1 MVRTAVYARI
11 SLDDGTALGV
21 TRQVEDCRKLAAELG
36 WDIVEE
42 YVDND
47 VSAYSGKRRPA
58 WEAMLADLAE
68 GRLDAVLAYHPDRMT
83 RRPIELERFVEIVT
97 TAQVRHVQFVSGGE
111 LNPGSGDGL
120 LVLRMLA
127 AVAANESASKG
138 RRMRRKNDEKAAA
151 GRPHGG
157 SIRPFGFEDDRI
169 THRPAEADLIRQIV
183 ARYIAG
189 ESQTSL
195 TKWLDKTAV
204 PTVSGKPW
212 NTTTVRGILKS
223 PRNAGLRVHRGEVVG
238 PGAWKPIITPAD
250 HDRVLARM
258 ADAARTG
265 RRTNRTYLLTGL
277 LRCSKCGGKLF
288 SAARPDRRRY
298 VCQTGPDHRGCGGI
312 MVTAPP
318 VEDLVTDA
326 VLYRLDTPE
335 LADALSGRAADND
348 QAAALSDQLAEDRAQ
363 LNELADAYAHKAIT
377 MREWM
382 TARTT
387 IEARI
392 EHTERR
398 RARLTR
404 SEVLTGFV
412 GNGAELRAK
421 WATLDLTQQ
430 AAIVSAILAHAVI
443 HPGTPGA
450 RAFDPNRVELVW
462 KL

>member
-11 SLDDGTALGV
+11 SLDDGSALGV

-47 VSAYSGKRRPA
+47 VSAYSGKKRPA
-58 WEAMLADLAE
+58 WEAMLSDLAD
-68 GRLDAVLAYHPDRMT
+68 GQLDAVLAYHPDRMT
-83 RRPIELERFVEIVT
+83 RRPIELERFVEIVA
-97 TAQVRHVQFVSGGE
+97 TAKVRHVRFVSGGE
-111 LNPGSGDGL
+111 LNPGNGDGL
-120 LVLRMLA
+120 MVLRILA
-127 AVAANESASKG
+127 TVAANESESKG
-138 RRMRRKNDEKAAA
+138 RRMRRKLDENAAA

-157 SIRPFGFEDDRI
+157 SLRPFGFEADRI
-169 THRPAEADLIRQIV
+169 SHRPDEADLVRQLV
-183 ARYIAG
+183 PRYIAG
-189 ESQTSL
+189 ESQMSL
-195 TKWLDKTAV
+195 TRWLEAAGV

-212 NTTTVRGILKS
+212 NSTTVRGILKS
-223 PRNAGLRVHRGEVVG
+223 ARNAGLRVHRGEVVG
-238 PGAWKPIITPAD
+238 PGAWKPIITPAQ
-250 HDRVLARM
+250 HEKVLARM
-258 ADAARTG
+258 ADAAQTG
-265 RRTNRTYLLTGL
+265 RRTPRSYLLTGL

-318 VEDLVTDA
+318 VEELVTDA

-335 LADALSGRAADND
+335 LAAALSGRAADND
-348 QAAALSDQLAEDRAQ
+348 QAAALSKQLAEDRDQ

-377 MREWM
+377 MQEWM
-382 TARTT
+382 TARRT
-387 IEARI
+387 IEDRI
-392 EHTERR
+392 GHTERR

-404 SEVLTGFV
+404 SEVLTGMV
-412 GNGAELRAK
+412 GNGTELRAK
-421 WATLDLTQQ
+421 WDTLDLTQQ
-430 AAIVSAILAHAVI
+430 AAIVRAVLDRAVI
-443 HPGTPGA
+443 HPGTPGG